1 MGPDAEEAARSLG
14 SVRLGPASRRRS
26 LTGPTGCPFIPG
38 RVRRLCS
45 FWGCGSLKNIAVIA
59 KALDMSVGELMGQI
73 E

>member
-1 MGPDAEEAARSLG
+1 LIGL
-14 SVRLGPASRRRS
+14 
-26 LTGPTGCPFIPG
+26 TGCPFIPD

-59 KALDMSVGELMGQI
+59 RALDMSVGELMGQI